1 MVDLEMKH
9 GPALRI
15 GDIKVASD
23 GWEVSGYPSVYGVV
37 DLGNDVVMR
46 GAFDATLAD
55 DTPVRF
61 LFAHNSQQI
70 LGRAVE
76 LKSDDKGL
84 FGRFK
89 ISKTNLGQDVH
100 TLLKDGALD
109 SFSIGY
115 IPTEVEFD
123 DVGVRKLKAINLLE
137 VSLVAMPMLPQARV
151 TGVKTDPRA
160 AESDEQATVQS
171 VKASRPASFKDW
183 LALDVPFEDILAQLK
198 GFLIL
203 GTDEAEALWARRA
216 EDERKLS
223 DAHLAAI
230 DAFRAEVK
238 ACDERLEH
246 LRADQHPAEARA
258 EGGFWSNRI
267 ALARALTDRRLRRLE
282 AH

>member
-1 MVDLEMKH
+1 M
-9 GPALRI
+9 
-15 GDIKVASD
+15 
-23 GWEVSGYPSVYGVV
+23 
-37 DLGNDVVMR
+37 
-46 GAFDATLAD
+46 
-55 DTPVRF
+55 
-61 LFAHNSQQI
+61 
-70 LGRAVE
+70 
-76 LKSDDKGL
+76 
-84 FGRFK
+84 
-89 ISKTNLGQDVH
+89 
-100 TLLKDGALD
+100 
-109 SFSIGY
+109 SIGY
-115 IPTEVEFD
+115 VTEEAQFD
-123 DVGVRKLKAINLLE
+123 DSNVRLLKSIDLLE
-137 VSLVAMPMLPQARV
+137 CSVVSLAMN
-151 TGVKTDPRA
+151 
-160 AESDEQATVQS
+160 EQATVQS